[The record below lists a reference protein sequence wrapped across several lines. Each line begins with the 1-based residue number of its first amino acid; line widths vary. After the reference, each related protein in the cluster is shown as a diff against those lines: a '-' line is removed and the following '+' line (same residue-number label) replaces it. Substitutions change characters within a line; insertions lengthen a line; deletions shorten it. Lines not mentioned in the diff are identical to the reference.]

1 MAIKAKLNHFD
12 VLSYEDQALL
22 SPLFTAADAFT
33 IEDPNEKHH
42 GWYLRCLPH
51 AFISGIN
58 AVPSL
63 ATGLAEL
70 FKSRYSHAY
79 VKRENTGGNFC
90 GHDPKNPRFI
100 IKNHPYFTSA
110 EIDDLGDKRRPQI
123 LYDIV
128 EKVKAYYNDPDVME
142 VLQNANAHKRTS
154 DKKRRSEA
162 RERVISLLTA
172 MLMSMDLS
180 SLRVG
185 QPTKNGGFFN
195 YSIEWLAK
203 KAKLS
208 LSRAERAMSDL
219 IDSTIIHSYQ
229 YRELIDKEKKEY
241 IAHNAARVFD
251 FKFFKMLQIDQKK
264 FRNARR
270 VSSKKQKDTVE
281 KYVAA
286 LTEKDDAVQAL
297 HMQKIMRGLNPKK
310 TTLRDIN
317 AARTETEQA
326 KTARLHKKRT
336 EVFLELSQDPRF
348 QGNEQAL
355 GEAVQQRLAALNL
368 LTDSERAT

>member
-1 MAIKAKLNHFD
+1 MAIKANLNHFD

-22 SPLFTAADAFT
+22 NPLFSHPFT
-33 IEDPNEKHH
+33 IEDPNEEQH

-63 ATGLAEL
+63 ATGLVEL
-70 FKSRYSHAY
+70 LKSRYSHAY
-79 VKRENTGGNFC
+79 VARENTGGNFC

-100 IKNHPYFTSA
+100 IKNHPYFVPA
-110 EIDDLGDKRRPQI
+110 ETDDLGDKRRPQI

-128 EKVKAYYNDPDVME
+128 EKVKAYYDDPDVMP
-142 VLQNANAHKRTS
+142 VLQQANFEKRTS
-154 DKKRRSEA
+154 EKKRRSEA

-172 MLMSMDLS
+172 MIMCMDLS

-185 QPTKNGGFFN
+185 QPTKSGGFFN
-195 YSIEWLAK
+195 YSIKWLAK

-208 LSRAERAMSDL
+208 ISRAERAMSDL
-219 IDSTIIHSYQ
+219 NDATLIHSYQ

-251 FKFFKMLQIDQKK
+251 FKFFKMLGIDQKK
-264 FRNARR
+264 FSNARR
-270 VSSKKQKDTVE
+270 VASKKQKDIAE

-297 HMQKIMRGLNPKK
+297 HMQKIMRGIDPKK
-310 TTLRDIN
+310 TTLKDIN
-317 AARTETEQA
+317 AAKTETEQA

-348 QGNEQAL
+348 QGNENAL
-355 GEAVQQRLAALNL
+355 GEAVHQRLTELNL
-368 LTDSERAT
+368 LNDSERAP